1 MRHVPI
7 AALVTCCIAACPAS
21 TDSKEAQTET
31 QPTNHE
37 PSLHA
42 GFSNFTRSV
51 TTASPEAQQWFDQ
64 GLQLLYGSDRSAA
77 IAAFTQAAKLDPQC
91 AMAWWGLAYAYRP
104 SIDNP
109 HMTTEQSKAAY
120 DAVQR

>member
-77 IAAFTQAAKLDPQC
+77 IAAFTPGRQTRSTMCNGLVGTRIRVQAEHRQPA
-91 AMAWWGLAYAYRP
+91 
-104 SIDNP
+104 
-109 HMTTEQSKAAY
+109 
-120 DAVQR
+120 